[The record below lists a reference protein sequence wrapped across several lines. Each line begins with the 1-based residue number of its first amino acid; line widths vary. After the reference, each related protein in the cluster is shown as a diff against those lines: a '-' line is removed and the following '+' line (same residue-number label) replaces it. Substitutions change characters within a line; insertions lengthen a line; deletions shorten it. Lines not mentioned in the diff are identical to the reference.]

1 MHARVEPAAAVAR
14 TEVLNPSTAPERQRA
29 KDELRPVVWPRTGGE
44 SGRFHRLQLGC
55 PATPIPPWDGR
66 RGADGNP
73 GSVGYRQPAA
83 HHLDNIDPDP
93 APVNART
100 SSAVPRPGRCRAL
113 QVRSPTS
120 EILLPPGIALLAPAP
135 IVGTLLDG
143 GSQIKGHLLNQRSG
157 LQPLEPLLR
166 QRLGPEPGP
175 SRFPTMEP
183 VLSPAWFTASTALR
197 KSAATRAQYRV
208 IASAPSAP
216 RLPPSVSTI
225 SNDGRCPEAPRVSA
239 ACTACSISSCPS
251 LERRSSAASSMEALS
266 ECPQVT
272 PASTAPQVTRAG
284 LPLGPAWPQA
294 LSALPPAVGRRGRSS
309 VGSLDRRH
317 RPPDQGMGPRRPPPP
332 GPRAGGGGLR
342 PSPSFEA
349 ARVGLSR
356 VRVLHCNT
364 LGWQEWPPGARP
376 AAHGVS
382 RGPHRGGSGSRQSC
396 PHRQRGARTLWAPP
410 WTGH

>member
-1 MHARVEPAAAVAR
+1 MPRTAGTLANKRDSPTTRDSAPRPSPNRGDPSRRWQPDQGPPAQPALGPAAPGATPPAAPRARAGAQQVSHHGTGAVAR
-14 TEVLNPSTAPERQRA
+14 VVHSQHGAAEVGSDQG
-29 KDELRPVVWPRTGGE
+29 PV
-44 SGRFHRLQLGC
+44 Q
-55 PATPIPPWDGR
+55 
-66 RGADGNP
+66 
-73 GSVGYRQPAA
+73 GYRQ
-83 HHLDNIDPDP
+83 
-93 APVNART
+93 
-100 SSAVPRPGRCRAL
+100 RPLG
-113 QVRSPTS
+113 
-120 EILLPPGIALLAPAP
+120 APAP
-135 IVGTLLDG
+135 A
-143 GSQIKGHLLNQRSG
+143 
-157 LQPLEPLLR
+157 
-166 QRLGPEPGP
+166 QRLHHLQRRPVPG
-175 SRFPTMEP
+175 
-183 VLSPAWFTASTALR
+183 
-197 KSAATRAQYRV
+197 
-208 IASAPSAP
+208 
-216 RLPPSVSTI
+216 
-225 SNDGRCPEAPRVSA
+225 GPRVSA